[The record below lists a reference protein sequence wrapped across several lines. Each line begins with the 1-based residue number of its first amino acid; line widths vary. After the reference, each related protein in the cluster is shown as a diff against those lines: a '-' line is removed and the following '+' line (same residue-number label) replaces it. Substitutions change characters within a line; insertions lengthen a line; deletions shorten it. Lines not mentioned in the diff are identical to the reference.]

1 MYVCPRRSHKELHR
15 HLVRFHKFSS
25 SAVLKICQAIKN
37 NEDPFRTALFISTDI
52 VLDQVN
58 QILCPFSI
66 FNDHST
72 DIPNSTER
80 ACRCA
85 KPQLP
90 YTLCNHLIRDH
101 RMSKSNAEKLVDE
114 LKK

>member
-1 MYVCPRRSHKELHR
+1 MHR

-25 SAVLKICQAIKN
+25 SAISKICQAIKTK
-37 NEDPFRTALFISTDI
+37 EDPFRTALFNSTDI

-66 FNDHST
+66 HNDHSM
-72 DIPNSTER
+72 DIQNSTER

-90 YTLCNHLIRDH
+90 YILCNHLIRDH
-101 RMSKSNAEKLVDE
+101 RMSKLNAEKLVNK